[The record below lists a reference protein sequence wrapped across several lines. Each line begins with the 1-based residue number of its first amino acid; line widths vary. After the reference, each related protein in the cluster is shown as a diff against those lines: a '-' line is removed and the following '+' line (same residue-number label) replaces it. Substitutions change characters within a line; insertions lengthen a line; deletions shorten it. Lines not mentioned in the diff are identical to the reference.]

1 MVMDIQPDISRQMAS
16 TPVAQGQELQFLKS
30 ALHEDNPFITTEEA
44 VEWLRRRNEEVSV
57 RIERQRL
64 QALKNWHFHPETG
77 NLCHESGRFF
87 SIAGLSVKT
96 NWGKTGAWSQPIIN
110 QPEIGF
116 LGIIAKSFNGVLYF
130 LMQAKIEPGN
140 INHVQ
145 LSPTLQATKSNY
157 TQIHKGKKPLY
168 LEYFNGER
176 GRRVL
181 LDQLQSEQGAR
192 FLRKRNRNIIVQVEE
207 DIPVHEDYRWL
218 TLGQIKK
225 LMLLDNT
232 VNMDTRTV
240 ISGIPFGHFPAE
252 VVDFYAAMSSH
263 YIVPGSRSFELLKSS
278 LNGEAALHSFNDI
291 ISWITNLKM
300 MAELEVT
307 PIPLRQ
313 VEEWSVTEYDI
324 RHEAG
329 KYFRVIGVQV
339 EISNREVQAWAQ
351 PLIEPTQEGI
361 CAFVVKKIN
370 GVYHFIVQ
378 AKLEC
383 GNFDILELAPTVQ
396 CITDNYQVTPKGKLP
411 FLDYVL
417 EAAPAQHIFDA
428 YQSEEGGR
436 FYKEQNRNLLIEADD
451 AFDEAL
457 PANYI
462 WMTLNQLKTLIRFN
476 NYLNVQAR
484 SLLSIINFLP

>member
-1 MVMDIQPDISRQMAS
+1 
-16 TPVAQGQELQFLKS
+16 
-30 ALHEDNPFITTEEA
+30 
-44 VEWLRRRNEEVSV
+44 
-57 RIERQRL
+57 
-64 QALKNWHFHPETG
+64 
-77 NLCHESGRFF
+77 
-87 SIAGLSVKT
+87 
-96 NWGKTGAWSQPIIN
+96 
-110 QPEIGF
+110 
-116 LGIIAKSFNGVLYF
+116 
-130 LMQAKIEPGN
+130 
-140 INHVQ
+140 
-145 LSPTLQATKSNY
+145 
-157 TQIHKGKKPLY
+157 
-168 LEYFNGER
+168 
-176 GRRVL
+176 VL

-192 FLRKRNRNIIVQVEE
+192 FLRKRNRNIIVQVDE

-218 TLGQIKK
+218 TLAQIKK

-240 ISGIPFGHFPAE
+240 ISGIPFGHFSAE

-263 YIVPGSRSFELLKSS
+263 YIVPGSRPFELLKST

-291 ISWITNLKM
+291 ISWMTNLKM
-300 MAELEVT
+300 MAELEIN
-307 PIPLRQ
+307 PIPLRE
-313 VEEWSVTEYDI
+313 VAEWETTEYDI
-324 RHEAG
+324 RHGEG
-329 KYFRVIGVQV
+329 KYFRVIGVEV
-339 EISNREVQAWAQ
+339 EISNREVQSWMQ

-417 EAAPAQHIFDA
+417 EASPAQHIFDT

-436 FYKEQNRNLLIEADD
+436 FYKEQNRNLLIEADES
-451 AFDEAL
+451 FDETL
-457 PANYI
+457 PPHYI